1 MKKRQYLGLGL
12 GLLLMGL
19 SGAGQAQAAP
29 PAPSSGGQQPPPAR
43 APNDFDG
50 NGVSDLLLYNHATG
64 EVRIGYLDTKGTLS
78 WVSIATGVPPDT
90 IKAVADF
97 NGDGRADILLHDHTT
112 GALTL
117 WLMGA
122 DGQAQAVPV
131 TGSQGPLQLKQGWHV
146 GGTGDFDGD
155 GKADILVRN
164 DCGTSGIF
172 FMDGAT
178 IITDALLPKLTPAV
192 LWEYVP
198 DPEESK
204 PADVLNCPSG

>member
-90 IKAVADF
+90 IRAVADF

-122 DGQAQAVPV
+122 PGQAHVVPV
-131 TGSQGPLQLKQGWHV
+131 TGRQGPLKLAPGWHV
-146 GGTGDFDGD
+146 AGTGDFNGD
-155 GKADILVRN
+155 GKADILVR
-164 DCGTSGIF
+164 DGCGTSGIF

-178 IITDALLPKLTPAV
+178 IITDALLPKLTPASQ
-192 LWEYVP
+192 WEYVP

-204 PADVLNCPSG
+204 PEDVLNCKSG

>member
-90 IKAVADF
+90 IRAVADF

-155 GKADILVRN
+155 GKADILVRD

-204 PADVLNCPSG
+204 PADVLNCKSG

>member
-19 SGAGQAQAAP
+19 SGSGQAQAAP
-29 PAPSSGGQQPPPAR
+29 PAPAAGGQQPPPAR
-43 APNDFDG
+43 VPNDFDG

-64 EVRIGYLDTKGTLS
+64 EVRIGYLDTKGTIS
-78 WVSIATGVPPDT
+78 WVSLTTGVPPDT

-122 DGQAQAVPV
+122 PGKAQVVPV
-131 TGSQGPLQLKQGWHV
+131 TGSQGPIKLKQGWHV

-155 GKADILVRN
+155 GKADILVRD

-204 PADVLNCPSG
+204 PADVLNCKSG

>member
-90 IKAVADF
+90 IRAVADF

-172 FMDGAT
+172 FLDGAT

>member
-1 MKKRQYLGLGL
+1 MKKRKYLGLGL

-19 SGAGQAQAAP
+19 SGFGQAQAAP
-29 PAPSSGGQQPPPAR
+29 PAPAAGGQQPPPTR
-43 APNDFDG
+43 VPNDFDG

-64 EVRIGYLDTKGTLS
+64 EVRIVYLDTKGTIG

-90 IKAVADF
+90 ITAVADF
-97 NGDGRADILLHDHTT
+97 NGDGRADLLLHDHTT
-112 GALTL
+112 GALTM

-122 DGQAQAVPV
+122 DGTAQVVPV
-131 TGSQGPLQLKQGWHV
+131 TGSQGPLQLKPGWHV

-155 GKADILVRN
+155 GKADILVRD

-178 IITDALLPKLTPAV
+178 IIKAPLLPKFTPAL
-192 LWEYVP
+192 LWEYLP
-198 DPEESK
+198 DPEELK
-204 PADVLNCPSG
+204 PEDVLNCKSG